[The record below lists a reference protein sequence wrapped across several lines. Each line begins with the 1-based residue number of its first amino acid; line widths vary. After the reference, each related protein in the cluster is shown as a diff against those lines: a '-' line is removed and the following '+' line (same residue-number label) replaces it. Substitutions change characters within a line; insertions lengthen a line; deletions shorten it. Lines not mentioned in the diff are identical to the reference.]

1 MKLNQQNI
9 AWNKVGE
16 KMKIEHISQL
26 KPHCKPEIIDG
37 KKYYMVLDDTVDI
50 GKEITEI
57 KDEDEKAFHDELMAR
72 IRKEY
77 NIKG

>member
-16 KMKIEHISQL
+16 KMKIEHKSQL